1 LQIVLSNVSQK
12 ENTVFGDLITRRE
25 LSVRFFSTLATLGLA
40 EPGASAAAQASFSN
54 SNGLSHSSESIHQE
68 VLIKASRD
76 RVYRALT
83 DARQFRE
90 VTELSYQAV
99 STEISPEV
107 GGAFSLFGGLI
118 VGRHI
123 EMLPNERLVQA
134 WREKPWDPG
143 FYSIVS
149 FQLNETGSGTRVI
162 FDHRG
167 FPQGKGEH
175 LAIGWKSH
183 YWEPL
188 QKYLA

>member
-1 LQIVLSNVSQK
+1 MLS
-12 ENTVFGDLITRRE
+12 DLLTRRE
-25 LSVRFFSTLATLGLA
+25 LSVRIFSVLTTLGLFGKSTDLAA
-40 EPGASAAAQASFSN
+40 EASDLDN
-54 SNGLSHSSESIHQE
+54 NGLTHSSEAIHQE

-83 DARQFRE
+83 DAKQFRE
-90 VTELSYQAV
+90 LTDLSYHAL

-107 GGAFSLFGGLI
+107 GGAFALFGGVI

-123 EMLPNERLVQA
+123 EISPNQRLIQA
-134 WREKPWDPG
+134 WRETSWEPG
-143 FYSIVS
+143 AYSIVS
-149 FQLNETGSGTRVI
+149 FQLNEADSGTKVI